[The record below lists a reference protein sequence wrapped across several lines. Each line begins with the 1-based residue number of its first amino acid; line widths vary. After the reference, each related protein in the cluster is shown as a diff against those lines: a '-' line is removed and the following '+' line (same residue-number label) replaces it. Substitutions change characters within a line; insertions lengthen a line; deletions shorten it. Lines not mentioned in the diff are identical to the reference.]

1 MKSISIL
8 IAALALATSVAAQTY
23 PNKPIRLVTQGP
35 AGSLS
40 DNIVRTIG
48 KVLGVSMGQPVVI
61 DNKPGGDGVIAAA
74 DVQKSA
80 PDGYTLLFATNS
92 PMAAVPAMKKNPPYD
107 PVGDFTPITNVGHFT
122 FFLFVNASVPAKTLP
137 ELLAFAKANPGKLSY
152 GSGNSTGIVGT
163 AQILSLANVK
173 MLHVPYKGEPQAM
186 TDLVGGRID
195 LMWATPTTGLP
206 LVKDGKLRAVA
217 TSLKE
222 RSPMLPEVP
231 TIYEALPQFSIVSWG
246 AIYGPA
252 GMPREL
258 VQRLNRELVAVM
270 KKPEVIAAMGRQGV
284 ALSPSTPEQLAA
296 YLKEQI
302 EAWKRT
308 VASADIQ
315 PE

>member
-1 MKSISIL
+1 MKSIPIL

-23 PNKPIRLVTQGP
+23 PSKPIRLVTQGP

-48 KVLGVSMGQPVVI
+48 KVLGESMGQPVVI

-74 DVQKSA
+74 DVQKAA

-107 PVGDFTPITNVGHFT
+107 PVADFTPITNVGHFT

-137 ELLAFAKANPGKLSY
+137 QLLAYAKANPGKLSY
-152 GSGNSTGIVGT
+152 GSGNSTGIVGM
-163 AQILSLANVK
+163 AQTLSLAKVN
-173 MLHVPYKGEPQAM
+173 MLHVPYKGEPQAI

-195 LMWATPTTGLP
+195 MMWATPTTGLS

-231 TIYEALPQFSIVSWG
+231 TIYETLPQFSIVSWG

-258 VQRLNRELVAVM
+258 VQRLNRELVAAM
-270 KKPEVIAAMGRQGV
+270 KKPEVVSAMERQGV

-302 EAWKRT
+302 EAWKRA
-308 VASADIQ
+308 VAIAGIQ

>member
-1 MKSISIL
+1 MKSTSVL

-23 PNKPIRLVTQGP
+23 PSKPIRLVTQGP

-48 KVLGVSMGQPVVI
+48 KVLGESMGQPVVI

-74 DVQKSA
+74 DVQKAA

-107 PVGDFTPITNVGHFT
+107 PVADFTPIAHVGHFT
-122 FFLFVNASVPAKTLP
+122 FFLFVNPSVPAKTLP
-137 ELLAFAKANPGKLSY
+137 ELLLYARSNPDKLSY
-152 GSGNSTGIVGT
+152 GSGNSTGIVGM
-163 AQILSLANVK
+163 AQTLSLAKVR
-173 MLHVPYKGEPQAM
+173 MLHVPYKGEPQAI

-195 LMWATPTTGLP
+195 MMWATPTTGLS
-206 LVKDGKLRAVA
+206 LVRDGKLRAVA

-231 TIYEALPQFSIVSWG
+231 TIYETLPQFSIVSWG
-246 AIYGPA
+246 AIFGPA

-258 VQRLNRELVAVM
+258 VQRLNRELVAAM
-270 KKPEVIAAMGRQGV
+270 KKPEVIAAMERQGV

-308 VASADIQ
+308 VASAAIQ

>member
-8 IAALALATSVAAQTY
+8 VATLALATSVAAQTY
-23 PNKPIRLVTQGP
+23 PSKPIRLVTQGP

-40 DNIVRTIG
+40 DNIVRTNG
-48 KVLGVSMGQPVVI
+48 KVLGESMGQPVVI
-61 DNKPGGDGVIAAA
+61 DNKPGADGVIAAA
-74 DVQKSA
+74 DVQKAA

-107 PVGDFTPITNVGHFT
+107 PVADFTPITNVGHFT

-137 ELLAFAKANPGKLSY
+137 QLLAYARANPGKLSY
-152 GSGNSTGIVGT
+152 GSGNSTGIVGM
-163 AQILSLANVK
+163 AQTLSLAKVN
-173 MLHVPYKGEPQAM
+173 MLHVPYKGEPQAI

-195 LMWATPTTGLP
+195 MMWATPTTGLS

-231 TIYEALPQFSIVSWG
+231 TVYETLPQFSIVSWG

-258 VQRLNRELVAVM
+258 VQRLNRELVAAM
-270 KKPEVIAAMGRQGV
+270 KNPEVVSAMERQGV

-302 EAWKRT
+302 EDWKRT
-308 VASADIQ
+308 VAIAGIQ

>member
-8 IAALALATSVAAQTY
+8 VATLALATSVAAQTY
-23 PNKPIRLVTQGP
+23 PSKPIRLVTQGP

-48 KVLGVSMGQPVVI
+48 KVLGESMGQPVVI
-61 DNKPGGDGVIAAA
+61 DNKPGADGVIAAA
-74 DVQKSA
+74 DVQKAA

-107 PVGDFTPITNVGHFT
+107 PVADFTPITNVGHFT

-137 ELLAFAKANPGKLSY
+137 QLLAYARANPGKLSY
-152 GSGNSTGIVGT
+152 GSGNSTGIVGM
-163 AQILSLANVK
+163 AQTLSLAKVN
-173 MLHVPYKGEPQAM
+173 MLHVPYKGEPQAI

-195 LMWATPTTGLP
+195 MMWATPTTGLS

-231 TIYEALPQFSIVSWG
+231 TVYETLPQFSIVSWG

-258 VQRLNRELVAVM
+258 VQRLNRELVAAM
-270 KKPEVIAAMGRQGV
+270 KNPEVVSAMERQGV

-302 EAWKRT
+302 EDWKRT
-308 VASADIQ
+308 VAIAGIQ

>member
-1 MKSISIL
+1 MKSIPIL

-23 PNKPIRLVTQGP
+23 PSKPIRLVTQGP

-40 DNIVRTIG
+40 DNIVRAIG
-48 KVLGVSMGQPVVI
+48 KVLGESMGQPVVI

-74 DVQKSA
+74 DVQKAA

-107 PVGDFTPITNVGHFT
+107 PVADFTPITNVGHFT

-137 ELLAFAKANPGKLSY
+137 QLLAYAKANPGKLSY
-152 GSGNSTGIVGT
+152 GSGNSTGIVGM
-163 AQILSLANVK
+163 AQILSLAKVN
-173 MLHVPYKGEPQAM
+173 MLHVPYKGEPQAI

-195 LMWATPTTGLP
+195 MMWATPTTGLS

-231 TIYEALPQFSIVSWG
+231 TIYETLPQFSIVSWG

-258 VQRLNRELVAVM
+258 VQRLNRELVAAM
-270 KKPEVIAAMGRQGV
+270 KKPEVVSAMERQGV

-308 VASADIQ
+308 VAIAGIQ